1 MLAPRALGKR
11 DPILRYE
18 FGELCGEQPAQD
30 LRTLRK
36 IARDGE
42 LSHIALD
49 LQQSPRLD
57 DGTDVVEDDPGNS
70 GRPRYR
76 QHHREYAA
84 MGSADEY
91 GWRDRERGQDRREIG
106 EVDAKCIIIGIAVV
120 FGLAVAAIVGR
131 HDPARLGRVGRQR
144 HCQGMKVGCSP
155 GETR

>member
-1 MLAPRALGKR
+1 MITA
-11 DPILRYE
+11 
-18 FGELCGEQPAQD
+18 D
-30 LRTLRK
+30 LNWVAEVETC
-36 IARDGE
+36 AV
-42 LSHIALD
+42 SF
-49 LQQSPRLD
+49 SPR
-57 DGTDVVEDDPGNS
+57 ECA
-70 GRPRYR
+70 YR
-76 QHHREYAA
+76 QHQREYAA
-84 MGSADEY
+84 MRSADEY